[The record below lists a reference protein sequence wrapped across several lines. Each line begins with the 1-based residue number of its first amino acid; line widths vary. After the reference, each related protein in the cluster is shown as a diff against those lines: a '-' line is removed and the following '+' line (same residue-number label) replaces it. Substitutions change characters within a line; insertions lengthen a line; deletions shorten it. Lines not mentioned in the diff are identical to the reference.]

1 MIAASATSLPLSAI
15 ASAKPRTSWLRITP
29 ELPRAVSSSD
39 ARQRR
44 ALLLERGVA
53 EDAGL
58 LVLGADRVEGG
69 VEAEVEVGA
78 RVAVGDG
85 EDVERVDLGPP
96 RGEGGPREHGP
107 APRVHGTEGFEHG
120 GRLAADAVIGPVLA
134 VAPHLGYS

>member
-1 MIAASATSLPLSAI
+1 MVAASASSSPLSAI

-39 ARQRR
+39 AGQRG
-44 ALLLERGVA
+44 ALLRQGGRP

-78 RVAVGDG
+78 GVAVRDG
-85 EDVERVDLGPP
+85 VDVERVDLGPP
-96 RGEGGPREHGP
+96 RGEGGPSEHGP
-107 APRVHGTEGFEHG
+107 SPGVHGSEGFEHG
-120 GRLAADAVIGPVLA
+120 GRLAADAVTSPVLA
-134 VAPHLGYS
+134 VAPHLGYA